1 MGCVLQ
7 YFWLVIFWKFP
18 HENQKQKLCYAVSTP
33 RAINDDNPD
42 PTWLAYR
49 PEHTASVG
57 TTCKPLSKL
66 SINLNGRYIS
76 QYKSVSA
83 HANTTRSN
91 YPGGFIVTNAGL
103 KYHVAEGAELSLLCR
118 NIGNVQYEEAEWFR
132 APGRS
137 FIAGVDFTF

>member
-1 MGCVLQ
+1 MNA
-7 YFWLVIFWKFP
+7 K
-18 HENQKQKLCYAVSTP
+18 NKSYAVSTP

-57 TTCKPLSKL
+57 TTWKPLSKL
-66 SINLNGRYIS
+66 LINLNGRYIS

-118 NIGNVQYEEAEWFR
+118 NIGNDTIR
-132 APGRS
+132 RS
-137 FIAGVDFTF
+137 RVVPCPWTQFYCGSGFHILIRNLYNDMIVTPASP